1 MATKK
6 QKAEALYRMRQLTEA
21 FDLNPNLVKYLEEG
35 RVYYS
40 YITGGGMFACVDTI
54 TYDPSYVEVIKNFQE
69 ESGGYV
75 YHAIET
81 NTKYGKMLTL
91 LFVTPYED
99 NWKMERLTENYI
111 YAYVYNFSDA
121 DGERGDVFLSSD
133 NGALVRIG

>member
-6 QKAEALYRMRQLTEA
+6 QKEEALYRMRQLTEA

-40 YITGGGMFACVDTI
+40 YITGISWACVDTI
-54 TYDPSYVEVIKNFQE
+54 MYDPSYVEVIKNFEE

-81 NTKYGKMLTL
+81 ESIYGKMLTL
-91 LFVTPYED
+91 LFVSPREK
-99 NWKMERLTENYI
+99 NWGMERLTENYI
-111 YAYVYNFSDA
+111 YSYVYNFSDA